1 MEQNAVK
8 AIEPMTFAEIAAEIE
23 RRYEER
29 KALLTNPT
37 PEQLKALRK
46 EVTREVRLRYTNIK

>member
-1 MEQNAVK
+1 MK

-46 EVTREVRLRYTNIK
+46 EVTREVRLQYTNIK